1 MVPVRALATIL
12 ALSLASG
19 TLPMA
24 TALAETKSEIKPLA
38 TVLSVDGKGVAKL
51 RRKAGTE
58 TTVASLQQLQ
68 AGDKVITDDKTVVQ
82 LTLPDGTLVRIGIN
96 SEYRIESSNSEGSFT
111 AWVFSLARG
120 SIRALVEKGVPRKD
134 AKFRVNTPAGTMG
147 VRGTE
152 FVLEHDVKTNITTL
166 YTVEGKVGFG
176 ALDCERKQ
184 TCIEVKEG
192 ETSTIGKGAVKPS
205 EIKAFKL
212 EEITKNTSTD
222 LKVAVGTKGE
232 AALSTE
238 EAATL
243 AARLSVLAPM
253 SELGKDPLLLD
264 DTELLRAAQK
274 ASEEL
279 AVLQDTLLDRDKATR
294 EAMAQA
300 ARDGTL
306 DDRVA
311 LGKSLE
317 NDGSEK
323 DPPNGAN
330 AVKLF
335 QKAADLESGKISAKD
350 KPNAE
355 KLLAKIKAQEKTSTA
370 KAKALVASQKSGAGA
385 SSRKSDIAAQLK
397 AASERL
403 AETVRARDAA
413 VAAGERERANELA
426 EQAAKFTQELAQHE
440 RDRAAEEQAAAAVPD
455 DLPAADSQSTAT
467 ATQTTA
473 RTSTATASATAT
485 ATATHRGC
493 GKMAEDPQCS
503 SPYTCDAKYLK
514 CSYNKQAWN
523 YWCVQCDKP
532 NSLYYKRKA
541 DETSDSARVGGN
553 IITLIVQTG
562 ADIANALLGRNSAP
576 SRKCYKTERVCTLKM
591 VPCDLSSGKRCTPS
605 YKQNC
610 QDKQVEKACN

>member
-96 SEYRIESSNSEGSFT
+96 SEYRIESSNSEGGFT

-192 ETSTIGKGAVKPS
+192 ETSAIGKGAVKPS

-222 LKVAVGTKGE
+222 LKGAVGAKGE

-330 AVKLF
+330 AVKRF

-413 VAAGERERANELA
+413 VAAGERDRASQLA
-426 EQAAKFTQELAQHE
+426 AQAAQLTQELAQHE
-440 RDRAAEEQAAAAVPD
+440 RERAAEEQAAADTIEAP
-455 DLPAADSQSTAT
+455 S
-467 ATQTTA
+467 
-473 RTSTATASATAT
+473 ASVTATAT
-485 ATATHRGC
+485 ATATQTSTRTTLSTATQTSTARGC
-493 GKMAEDPQCS
+493 GPMAQDAQCS
-503 SPYTCDAKYLK
+503 SPVNCDSKYLK
-514 CSYNKQAWN
+514 CTYNKQAWS
-523 YWCVQCDKP
+523 YWCLQCDKP

-541 DETSDSARVGGN
+541 DDTSDSARVGGSSGGLIGQ
-553 IITLIVQTG
+553 IITGIV
-562 ADIANALLGRNSAP
+562 NAIQGNNSQP